1 MSRVIHWC
9 YTIIRLWLM
18 LILSD
23 GMRDKLFR
31 ILKRLSGIEVR
42 EWFFTKLDMPT
53 SMATQHGLHERKVV
67 QLLQSLRGT
76 VFVDIGAHVGYYP
89 LLLRHNFIRILA
101 VEPHPQTYQQLQQN
115 ITKEGA
121 ENIQVIQVAISDRE
135 QTGVPLFLGKYSWLH
150 SFKEHQSGGKSV
162 LVNTTTLTKLISKF
176 PLVDLVKVDVE
187 GAEWEVLEGADQA
200 VPKIKRWLVELH
212 DIQRRGELEQWF
224 RKHDYTIRW
233 IDDLHIFAWKKE

>member
-1 MSRVIHWC
+1 MKIN
-9 YTIIRLWLM
+9 YQT
-18 LILSD
+18 D
-23 GMRDKLFR
+23 
-31 ILKRLSGIEVR
+31 
-42 EWFFTKLDMPT
+42 
-53 SMATQHGLHERKVV
+53 ERKGKNKKCPALKGRASSENV
-67 QLLQSLRGT
+67 
-76 VFVDIGAHVGYYP
+76 
-89 LLLRHNFIRILA
+89 LLLVNASTLIVAHLRH
-101 VEPHPQTYQQLQQN
+101 
-115 ITKEGA
+115 
-121 ENIQVIQVAISDRE
+121 
-135 QTGVPLFLGKYSWLH
+135 H

-233 IDDLHIFAWKKE
+233 IDDLHLFAWKEE